1 LQGGLEFSED
11 TSAKW
16 IFDVEIET
24 LELRIF
30 LKIEKIKFMI
40 CGEEKLLI
48 DRLRTTFYNR
58 SFENNIL
65 LLHFHISRIGF
76 S

>member
-65 LLHFHISRIGF
+65 
-76 S
+76 